1 MRFFDAESV
10 RIGSPWPGLIDA
22 LKEMFIRGCE
32 SPERNHFSVGRDGNT
47 LLVMSAWEREKVIG
61 TKLVTIF
68 PTNAKISLPSV
79 SGIYVLIDGK
89 TGRPEAVIDGG
100 ELTARRTAATSA
112 LAASFLAR
120 PDAATLTMVGTGR
133 LSRNLIEAH
142 SSVRH
147 LKRIWVWG
155 RRFER
160 AQAVA
165 SECATLGL
173 PARATEDLAAAVRE
187 SDIVSCATLSREPL
201 VRGSWLAPGT
211 HLDLVGAFKPNMR
224 ETDAEVWLKATRAI
238 VDTQEGAASDAG
250 DIIQAE
256 ADGIA
261 AFSRVAGDLA
271 ALLRSQCRGRTGPN
285 EITIFKSVGASI
297 EDLAAAS
304 FLISRA

>member
-10 RIGSPWPGLIDA
+10 KTQSPWAGLIDA

-68 PTNAKISLPSV
+68 PTNARISLPSV
-79 SGIYVLIDGK
+79 AGIYVLIDGK
-89 TGRPEAVIDGG
+89 TGRPEAIIDGG

-142 SSVRH
+142 SSVRQ
-147 LKRIWVWG
+147 LKKIWVWG

-160 AQAVA
+160 AQDIAL
-165 SECATLGL
+165 ECAAAGL
-173 PARATEDLAAAVRE
+173 PVRATDDLAAAVQE
-187 SDIVSCATLSREPL
+187 SDVVSCATLSKEPL
-201 VRGSWLAPGT
+201 VRGSWLKPGT
-211 HLDLVGAFKPNMR
+211 HLDLVGAFKPTMR
-224 ETDAEVWLKATRAI
+224 ETDAEVWLKVTTAI
-238 VDTQEGAASDAG
+238 VDTWEGASSDAG

-261 AFSRVAGDLA
+261 VFSRVAGDLA
-271 ALLRSQCRGRTGPN
+271 ALLRAECRGRTDAN

-304 FLISRA
+304 YIFSRA